1 MAEDKDL
8 NKIVIS
14 IESKVDESFGETV
27 SKQIAAAEKK
37 KLEKPTSKAVNRIN
51 ELRIVLFGELNDNQL
66 DLRYQLL
73 TAVAGTI
80 AEAKKQGAK
89 SAYFLVQTFIE
100 KVNNKHIKNQDDL
113 NKFLSVFTKGK
124 DANIENNELLGPF
137 KIETNNE
144 YLSSDIDLWIG
155 KYEIEI

>member
-1 MAEDKDL
+1 MM
-8 NKIVIS
+8 KIKRMIFS
-14 IESKVDESFGETV
+14 AGTATT
-27 SKQIAAAEKK
+27 QQG
-37 KLEKPTSKAVNRIN
+37 LRQN
-51 ELRIVLFGELNDNQL
+51 ENQL

-80 AEAKKQGAK
+80 AEAKAQNAK
-89 SAYFLVQTFIE
+89 TAYFLVQTFVSDEINV
-100 KVNNKHIKNQDDL
+100 KKHNDNQADL

-124 DANIENNELLGPF
+124 VVTIENNEVLGPF
-137 KIETNNE
+137 NISTNNK